1 MQKRILITGENS
13 YIGRSFAN
21 WLQQWPEDYAVDT
34 VDMIDDGW
42 KNRSF
47 AGYDVVFHVAG
58 IAHIKETSQN
68 AELYYQVNRDL
79 AFEVAEKAKKDG
91 VNQFIF
97 VSSMSVYGLEQGVI
111 HRNSTENPQ
120 SHYGRSKLQA
130 EELLGTLEDAAFK
143 IAILRPPM
151 IYGKGCKGNYPRL
164 AKIAGRMPVFPKVKN
179 QRSMIYIDNLCEF
192 IRLLVDDG
200 GRGLFFPQNKE
211 YVCTADMVKLIAESH
226 GNRIRMTRLFNP
238 LVMLFMPFSTTLKK
252 VFGDLVYD
260 KDLSEFCHTEQYDI
274 VGFRDS
280 IWLTEEY

>member
-13 YIGRSFAN
+13 YIGSSFAN

-111 HRNSTENPQ
+111 HRNS
-120 SHYGRSKLQA
+120 
-130 EELLGTLEDAAFK
+130 
-143 IAILRPPM
+143 
-151 IYGKGCKGNYPRL
+151 C
-164 AKIAGRMPVFPKVKN
+164 
-179 QRSMIYIDNLCEF
+179 
-192 IRLLVDDG
+192 
-200 GRGLFFPQNKE
+200 
-211 YVCTADMVKLIAESH
+211 
-226 GNRIRMTRLFNP
+226 
-238 LVMLFMPFSTTLKK
+238 
-252 VFGDLVYD
+252 
-260 KDLSEFCHTEQYDI
+260 
-274 VGFRDS
+274 
-280 IWLTEEY
+280 